1 MMFGIR
7 KLWIVGVAA
16 LIAMITPSV
25 ASASSVSVAAS
36 EPTQLVTGLAGGSG
50 SAIGP
55 GGALYVTEGL
65 AGRVSRV
72 DPKTG
77 DVTTFATGLPKSIV
91 GIGGAMDIAF
101 MGSTAYVLVTLV
113 GPDVGGSDIVGIY
126 RVDGPHTFTVIA
138 DIGAFALSHPPK
150 PAFFIPTGVQYALDF
165 YHGAFM
171 VTDGHHNRVY
181 RVTLDG
187 QISEVIAFDDIV
199 PTGLAVHGNTVYM
212 AEAGP
217 IPHLPQNGKVV
228 SFEPKSPTATQV
240 AAGGRLL
247 VDVEFAR
254 GHTLYAL
261 AQGVWPLGNPE
272 GSPAL
277 PNTGS
282 LLRVNPDGTFT
293 TVTEGLNQP
302 TSVEFIGDTAY
313 VVGLPGEI
321 WKINN
326 I

>member
-101 MGSTAYVLVTLV
+101 IGSTAYVLVTLV

-138 DIGAFALSHPPK
+138 DIGAFA
-150 PAFFIPTGVQYALDF
+150 
-165 YHGAFM
+165 
-171 VTDGHHNRVY
+171 
-181 RVTLDG
+181 
-187 QISEVIAFDDIV
+187 
-199 PTGLAVHGNTVYM
+199 
-212 AEAGP
+212 
-217 IPHLPQNGKVV
+217 
-228 SFEPKSPTATQV
+228 
-240 AAGGRLL
+240 
-247 VDVEFAR
+247 
-254 GHTLYAL
+254 
-261 AQGVWPLGNPE
+261 
-272 GSPAL
+272 
-277 PNTGS
+277 
-282 LLRVNPDGTFT
+282 
-293 TVTEGLNQP
+293 
-302 TSVEFIGDTAY
+302 
-313 VVGLPGEI
+313 
-321 WKINN
+321 
-326 I
+326 

>member
-1 MMFGIR
+1 
-7 KLWIVGVAA
+7 
-16 LIAMITPSV
+16 
-25 ASASSVSVAAS
+25 
-36 EPTQLVTGLAGGSG
+36 
-50 SAIGP
+50 
-55 GGALYVTEGL
+55 
-65 AGRVSRV
+65 
-72 DPKTG
+72 
-77 DVTTFATGLPKSIV
+77 
-91 GIGGAMDIAF
+91 
-101 MGSTAYVLVTLV
+101 
-113 GPDVGGSDIVGIY
+113 
-126 RVDGPHTFTVIA
+126 
-138 DIGAFALSHPPK
+138 
-150 PAFFIPTGVQYALDF
+150 
-165 YHGAFM
+165 
-171 VTDGHHNRVY
+171 
-181 RVTLDG
+181 
-187 QISEVIAFDDIV
+187 
-199 PTGLAVHGNTVYM
+199 LAVHGNTVYM

-302 TSVEFIGDTAY
+302 TSVEFIVDTAY

>member
-1 MMFGIR
+1 
-7 KLWIVGVAA
+7 
-16 LIAMITPSV
+16 
-25 ASASSVSVAAS
+25 
-36 EPTQLVTGLAGGSG
+36 
-50 SAIGP
+50 
-55 GGALYVTEGL
+55 
-65 AGRVSRV
+65 
-72 DPKTG
+72 
-77 DVTTFATGLPKSIV
+77 
-91 GIGGAMDIAF
+91 
-101 MGSTAYVLVTLV
+101 
-113 GPDVGGSDIVGIY
+113 
-126 RVDGPHTFTVIA
+126 
-138 DIGAFALSHPPK
+138 
-150 PAFFIPTGVQYALDF
+150 
-165 YHGAFM
+165 
-171 VTDGHHNRVY
+171 
-181 RVTLDG
+181 
-187 QISEVIAFDDIV
+187 
-199 PTGLAVHGNTVYM
+199 M

>member
-101 MGSTAYVLVTLV
+101 IGSTAYVLVTLV

-277 PNTGS
+277 P
-282 LLRVNPDGTFT
+282 RP
-293 TVTEGLNQP
+293 
-302 TSVEFIGDTAY
+302 
-313 VVGLPGEI
+313 
-321 WKINN
+321 
-326 I
+326 

>member
-1 MMFGIR
+1 MMFAIR

-101 MGSTAYVLVTLV
+101 IGSTAYVLVTLV

>member
-1 MMFGIR
+1 MTFGIR
-7 KLWIVGVAA
+7 KFWIVGVAA
-16 LIAMITPSV
+16 LIAVITPSV

-36 EPTQLVTGLAGGSG
+36 EPTQFVTGLAGGSG

-101 MGSTAYVLVTLV
+101 IGSTAYVLVTLV

-199 PTGLAVHGNTVYM
+199 PTGLAVQGNTVYM

-217 IPHLPQNGKVV
+217 IPPLPQNGKVV

-313 VVGLPGEI
+313 IVGLPGEI

>member
-16 LIAMITPSV
+16 LIVMSTPYV